1 MSFADISSG
10 AESHA
15 PLPVPGPSP
24 RAACG
29 RALRQRP
36 AKCNFSISLGGRA
49 NAFQNAFD
57 KFHSFSIMNR
67 EAEKC
72 KKQLETMRKEPGNK
86 RCANCASM
94 SVPYVCLD
102 FGTFVC
108 TRCSAL
114 HRDMCHRVKS
124 ITAAKFT
131 PAEVATIRGNAYD
144 AQMYLA
150 NWNEGLFK
158 LPGAG
163 NEDTERAKEFMQIKY
178 VEKRWASDAI
188 RPQVQV

>member
-1 MSFADISSG
+1 
-10 AESHA
+10 
-15 PLPVPGPSP
+15 
-24 RAACG
+24 
-29 RALRQRP
+29 
-36 AKCNFSISLGGRA
+36 
-49 NAFQNAFD
+49 
-57 KFHSFSIMNR
+57 MNR

-72 KKQLETMRKEPGNK
+72 KKQLEMMRKEPGNK

-188 RPQVQV
+188 RPQVQVQQFQPQQPQYQQPPMQQAPQQMQYQQPMPPMQQMQMQPQPQPQPQP

>member
-1 MSFADISSG
+1 
-10 AESHA
+10 
-15 PLPVPGPSP
+15 
-24 RAACG
+24 
-29 RALRQRP
+29 
-36 AKCNFSISLGGRA
+36 
-49 NAFQNAFD
+49 
-57 KFHSFSIMNR
+57 MNR
-67 EAEKC
+67 EAERC

-131 PAEVATIRGNAYD
+131 AAEVATIRGNAYD

-188 RPQVQV
+188 RPQVQVQQYQQPPVQQMPQPMQYQQPAQPMQQMPPQPQP